1 VLNDTQ
7 LRNKT
12 VDVAK
17 GVAGVFV
24 VLGHTLAFR
33 YHEGALL
40 QLTHLTTPLYIFLSG
55 VFINVDR
62 PWRQSWIRL
71 FDALLKPYFVVL
83 LALACWLT
91 VVSRF
96 HWSGYLLGML
106 YGTGATIVLMP
117 LWFLPHLFL
126 CRVVG
131 KVILHDCGVAQSKTV
146 CMLLASIFWCVGL
159 CVVDWVLKQALP
171 AGSGWSRE
179 FMMTTHWPGL
189 PFSADVLPLT
199 LACLLAGY
207 ALSSVVRHCRFNA
220 LLWAFSVGVIAVAI
234 FYGAAFD
241 VNRRVVVQPL
251 GVTALVIAG
260 LYAAITGAAGLAR
273 WRFFADFFAYFG
285 RYFLL
290 VLLLHLLVL
299 RSVFHG
305 LDIWW
310 PDAGVWQVVWMF
322 VGGMVLSLLLVEIVR
337 RSRVLSALL
346 LPLPRSG
353 SVST

>member
-1 VLNDTQ
+1 MLNDTQ
-7 LRNKT
+7 PRNKT

-55 VFINVDR
+55 VFIKVDR
-62 PWRQSWIRL
+62 PWRPSWIRL

-83 LALACWLT
+83 LAWGCWHA
-91 VVSRF
+91 VGGSF
-96 HWSGYLLGML
+96 HWSDYLLGVL
-106 YGTGATIVLMP
+106 HGTGATIVLMP

-131 KVILHDCGVAQSKTV
+131 KVVLHDCGVAQSKTV
-146 CMLLASIFWCVGL
+146 CMLLASILWCAGL
-159 CVVDWVLKQALP
+159 FVLDR
-171 AGSGWSRE
+171 AGGGQYR
-179 FMMTTHWPGL
+179 FMATTHWLEL

-207 ALSSVVRHCRFNA
+207 VLSSYVQRCRFSA
-220 LLWAFSVGVIAVAI
+220 LPWLLSAVVIAAAI
-234 FYGAAFD
+234 FSGAAFD
-241 VNRRVVVQPL
+241 INRRVVVQPL
-251 GVTALVIAG
+251 GVTALVVAG
-260 LYAAITGAAGLAR
+260 LYAATTGAAGLAR
-273 WRFFADFFAYFG
+273 WCLVADFFAYFG

-299 RSVFHG
+299 RSLFHG
-305 LDIWW
+305 LDIWL

-322 VGGMVLSLLLVEIVR
+322 VGGMVLSLMLVEIVR
-337 RSRVLSALL
+337 RSRVLSMLL

-353 SVST
+353 STPS